1 MYDVVL
7 FVDGDMIVFLWWCV
21 VVDAVSDAEV
31 VGPLIAVKE
40 CPCVF
45 LFFWSSLYDPVEL

>member
-45 LFFWSSLYDPVEL
+45 LFFWSSLYDPVAL